1 MTRSFK
7 EIGKSTG
14 TDKVNRHGYH
24 RFYPIFLEKLRGL
37 PITML
42 EIGTDK
48 NRSLK
53 LWEEY
58 FPLARIY
65 GIDIG
70 NGFELE
76 RGEVFKGDQ
85 SDDVFLGDV
94 IKKIGTKADLIIDD
108 GSHKPEHQ
116 LSTFVRLFEDLLKDG
131 GIYIIED
138 IETNYWRKGVCYEN
152 VIEKGYKH
160 KGSIIEIFKDMID
173 KVNKEFVK
181 DRSVFDA
188 SLIPAEVQDKI
199 GLISFQHN
207 SLIIIKKDEED
218 KQFENRRYR
227 LSSYL

>member
-7 EIGKSTG
+7 DIGKSTG
-14 TDKVNRHGYH
+14 TDKVSQHGYH
-24 RFYPIFLEKLRGL
+24 RFYPVFLEKFRDL

-70 NGFELE
+70 NGFMLE

-85 SDDVFLGDV
+85 SDDIFLEGV
-94 IKKIGTKADLIIDD
+94 IRKIGTKANLIIDD

-116 LSTFVRLFEDLLKDG
+116 LDTFVYLFEKLLKEG

-138 IETNYWRKGVCYEN
+138 IETNYWKKGVCYEN

-160 KGSIIEIFKDMID
+160 KGSIIEIFKEMID
-173 KVNKEFVK
+173 KINKEFVK
-181 DRSVFDA
+181 DKSVFG
-188 SLIPAEVQDKI
+188 SSPIPGKVQDKI

-207 SLIIIKKDEED
+207 SIIIIKKDAESAP
-218 KQFENRRYR
+218 FENRRYR